1 MDEEILSN
9 NLLNNKMDSN
19 EIINI
24 VAEFLEMTSEQAL
37 ELRRRIKA
45 VTDDSGGDGGF
56 GDVWIEFRRR
66 KLFRMSHKLDGKPI
80 LFNKGEQ

>member
-1 MDEEILSN
+1 MDEN
-9 NLLNNKMDSN
+9 NLLNNQYNKKYDSSQIV
-19 EIINI
+19 EI
-24 VAEFLEMTSEQAL
+24 VAKFLDITPEQAL

-45 VTDDSGGDGGF
+45 VTDDCGEDGGF

-80 LFNKGEQ
+80 LFNKGE